1 MALRPGLMK
10 RFCQFVGVF
19 INLSI
24 SASVLESKTV
34 KRRMLDSV
42 YEKVEL
48 VHPKPPVRDVIVTP
62 GYFFSCWF
70 YSSF

>member
-10 RFCQFVGVF
+10 RFRQFVGAF

-42 YEKVEL
+42 YEKVEV
-48 VHPKPPVRDVIVTP
+48 VHP
-62 GYFFSCWF
+62 
-70 YSSF
+70 